1 MTAAA
6 GGASGIDYAR
16 SFLMGTGRGSDP
28 RRLLGMG
35 SIRALYG
42 VLTRGS

>member
-16 SFLMGTGRGSDP
+16 GFFMGTGRRSDP

-35 SIRALYG
+35 SIRTLYG
-42 VLTRGS
+42 VLTRSS